1 VRSPGRDAA
10 AFNSPR
16 HGGVRASRHAPPTP
30 EKGFDLIRR
39 FALFI
44 SIAGALA
51 VPGVA
56 SAESLTHHANH
67 LRAEVVRAFGS
78 RTPGRDIVRRGILEH
93 GKTRRATHAELIS
106 YRDALARMLASTSPA
121 STSAG
126 YSSADSTT
134 SSASAAA
141 AASLPT
147 CTWQPE
153 SGGDWS
159 AVNPSSGAGG
169 RYQIMP
175 STWAAYGGT
184 GLPQDAS
191 PAEQTA
197 IAVRIMQSQGPSAW
211 VNC

>member
-1 VRSPGRDAA
+1 V
-10 AFNSPR
+10 
-16 HGGVRASRHAPPTP
+16 
-30 EKGFDLIRR
+30 
-39 FALFI
+39 LFL
-44 SIAGALA
+44 SVAGALA

-56 SAESLTHHANH
+56 GAEPLADHANH
-67 LRAEVVRAFGS
+67 LRAEVVRALGHRS
-78 RTPGRDIVRRGILEH
+78 PGRDIVRQGILAH
-93 GKTRRATHAELIS
+93 GKTRRPTHAELIS
-106 YRDALARMLASTSPA
+106 YQDALARMLAS
-121 STSAG
+121 G
-126 YSSADSTT
+126 YSSSDSNT
-134 SSASAAA
+134 SSESAAA
-141 AASLPT
+141 AGSLPT

-197 IAVRIMQSQGPSAW
+197 VAERIMQEQGPSAW

>member
-1 VRSPGRDAA
+1 MSV
-10 AFNSPR
+10 
-16 HGGVRASRHAPPTP
+16 
-30 EKGFDLIRR
+30 
-39 FALFI
+39 
-44 SIAGALA
+44 AGTLA

-56 SAESLTHHANH
+56 SAQSVADHANH
-67 LRAEVVRAFGS
+67 LRAEVVHALGARA
-78 RTPGRDIVRRGILEH
+78 PGRDIVRRGVVERH
-93 GKTRRATHAELIS
+93 GKTRRPTRAELIS
-106 YRDALARMLASTSPA
+106 YQDALARMLAPPPA
-121 STSAG
+121 QQP
-126 YSSADSTT
+126 SADPTSTATTPT
-134 SSASAAA
+134 SSAAA
-141 AASLPT
+141 AGDLPT

-197 IAVRIMQSQGPSAW
+197 VAQRIMQSQGPSAW
-211 VNC
+211 ANC